1 LFSEIINKALE
12 HFPINFDS
20 LSLQNQKKSKQNQY
34 QNLFVDI
41 AVNGCLF
48 NTIALKLLK
57 PQSGS
62 AFHKIP

>member
-1 LFSEIINKALE
+1 MGSDPHHPPFST
-12 HFPINFDS
+12 NFDS

-34 QNLFVDI
+34 QNLIVDI

-48 NTIALKLLK
+48 NTVELKLLK
-57 PQSGS
+57 PRSGS